1 MRKLGID
8 RPNRSGH
15 YWVPVSGPEIQF
27 HIGKI
32 VLLGMCMMGA
42 VMVGLLLAG
51 APLMLVVFMFG
62 LTWLFT
68 LPYHST
74 LALVL
79 SVATF
84 NSALILP
91 GVPGRPLFWELAASL
106 GWSGFIVAVALRQA
120 EPGVRERLARNRAL
134 FLGVLGYVAVLL
146 VLIYYRGIGMKVL
159 GVGSNSGQMGGRL
172 YVQQIACAIFP
183 FLFLLR
189 PPSERWLVRLFI
201 IQSALS
207 VTFVLSD
214 LAFSYSR
221 GGLYYLLLFLELPGD
236 GVNFEMQ
243 DMQFGLRRFQSLF
256 LLSLGLL
263 SILWVWR
270 PMRDYAN
277 RSAIWLF
284 PVTAGFFSLG
294 LLGGHRALI
303 LLVLICLF
311 VCLWAQRFFSI
322 QRMLIFAF
330 ISASAYLFLK
340 TYVQELP
347 LAAQRAL
354 SPIPGMEVDR
364 LARTDGE
371 ATMDGRSQLRK
382 VGWEAS
388 KNYRWLGRGFGKN
401 PETSLYFYRYDMA
414 YYFVDNGTFFNGTI
428 GLLVNTGVPGLFFF
442 FIVLGGGTVLMFRVL
457 GYIREGGAEDPFLRT
472 ACVIAGLWAAQA
484 GSFVFLHGDSEYAL
498 KTFALHASML
508 MACDWRIQMRK
519 RARQASPVTEEE
531 PEEPQS
537 LGDALPV
544 GA

>member
-1 MRKLGID
+1 
-8 RPNRSGH
+8 
-15 YWVPVSGPEIQF
+15 VSGPEIQF

-32 VLLGMCMMGA
+32 VLFGMCLMGA

-51 APLMLVVFMFG
+51 APLLLVLFMFG

-74 LALVL
+74 LALAL

-91 GVPGRPLFWELAASL
+91 GVPGRPLFWELAAGL
-106 GWSGFIVAVALRQA
+106 GWSGFLVSVALRQA
-120 EPGVRERLARNRAL
+120 EPGVRTRLANNRML
-134 FLGVLGYVAVLL
+134 FVGLIGYVLVLL
-146 VLIYYRGIGMKVL
+146 MLIYYRGIGIKVF

-172 YVQQIACAIFP
+172 YVQQLVCAIFP

-189 PPSERWLVRLFI
+189 PPTERWITRLFI

-243 DMQFGLRRFQSLF
+243 EMQFGMRRFQSLF

-270 PMRDYAN
+270 PLRDYAN
-277 RSAIWLF
+277 KSALWFLPLSGACF
-284 PVTAGFFSLG
+284 ALG
-294 LLGGHRALI
+294 LLGGHRALVM
-303 LLVLICLF
+303 LVVIALV
-311 VCLWAQRFFSI
+311 VCLWAQRFFTI
-322 QRMLIFAF
+322 QRILIF
-330 ISASAYLFLK
+330 LFLSAFGYLLLK
-340 TYVQELP
+340 VYVQELP
-347 LAAQRAL
+347 LAAQRTL

-364 LARTDGE
+364 MAREDGD
-371 ATMDGRSQLRK
+371 ATMDGRSQLRRA
-382 VGWEAS
+382 GWIAAQD
-388 KNYRWLGRGFGKN
+388 YMWLGRGFGKN
-401 PETSLYFYRYDMA
+401 PDTSLYFYRYDMA
-414 YYFVDNGTFFNGTI
+414 YYFVDNGIFFNGTI

-442 FIVLGGGTVLMFRVL
+442 FVILAGGTVLMFRIL
-457 GYIREGGAEDPFLRT
+457 GHIREVGAEDTFLRT
-472 ACVIAGLWAAQA
+472 SCVLAGLWAAQA

-498 KTFALHASML
+498 RTFALHASML
-508 MACDWRIQMRK
+508 MACDWRIQVRK
-519 RARQASPVTEEE
+519 RAEQQESSVTTEE
-531 PEEPQS
+531 PPA
-537 LGDALPV
+537 LPDALPV

>member
-1 MRKLGID
+1 M
-8 RPNRSGH
+8 
-15 YWVPVSGPEIQF
+15 SGPEIQF

-32 VLLGMCMMGA
+32 VLLGMCLMSA
-42 VMVGLLLAG
+42 IMVGLLLAG
-51 APLMLVVFMFG
+51 APFILVLFLFS

-74 LALVL
+74 LAVAL

-106 GWSGFIVAVALRQA
+106 GWSGFLVAVALRQA
-120 EPGVRERLARNRAL
+120 DPGVRERLARNRGL
-134 FLGVLGYVAVLL
+134 FVGVLGYVGVLL
-146 VLIYYRGIGMKVL
+146 ALIYYRGIGMKVF

-172 YVQQIACAIFP
+172 YVQQLVCAIFP

-189 PPSERWLVRLFI
+189 PPTEKWITRLFI
-201 IQSALS
+201 IQSAMSL
-207 VTFVLSD
+207 TFVLSD

-221 GGLYYLLLFLELPGD
+221 GGLYYLLVFLELPGD

-243 DMQFGLRRFQSLF
+243 DMQFGMRRFQSLF

-270 PMRDYAN
+270 PMRDYTN
-277 RSAIWLF
+277 RSALWLL
-284 PVTAGFFSLG
+284 PVTGACFAIG
-294 LLGGHRALI
+294 LLGGHRALV
-303 LLVLICLF
+303 LLVVISLI
-311 VCLWAQRFFSI
+311 VCLWAQRFFTI
-322 QRMLIFAF
+322 QRVLFFVF
-330 ISASAYLFLK
+330 ISAFAYLFLRV
-340 TYVQELP
+340 YVQELP

-364 LARTDGE
+364 MARADGD

-382 VGWEAS
+382 AGWEAS
-388 KNYRWLGRGFGKN
+388 KDYRWLGRGFGKN
-401 PETSLYFYRYDMA
+401 QETSLYFYRYDMA

-428 GLLVNTGVPGLFFF
+428 GLLVNTGVPGIFFF
-442 FIVLGGGTVLMFRVL
+442 FIVLGSGTATMFRIL
-457 GYIREGGAEDPFLRT
+457 SHIRTVGAEDTFLRT
-472 ACVIAGLWAAQA
+472 SCVLAGLWAAQA

-498 KTFALHASML
+498 RTFALHASML
-508 MACDWRIQMRK
+508 MACDWRIQVRK
-519 RARQASPVTEEE
+519 RAEQQESSVPAEE
-531 PEEPQS
+531 PPA
-537 LGDALPV
+537 LPDALPV